1 MKIKLLRTTAEIPSY
16 QLGIGLDEPRDSP
29 QPDVGVPAEPSVSDE
44 RRSFLGLMTGLI
56 GASISGLLGIT
67 LGRFSIAPALSA
79 PSASE
84 WIDVAPLAEIP
95 EGKPTN
101 RSVVVSQSA
110 GWGHFS
116 SDQSVLVVKK
126 GEHLTVF
133 SSVCPHLG
141 CTINENAGGFGCVC
155 HNSAWN
161 GEGEKLSGPAP
172 RGMDKLEHKVEG
184 NVLRVRYQN
193 FKQGVAEKLV
203 AS

>member
-1 MKIKLLRTTAEIPSY
+1 MKFNLLRTTAEIPSY
-16 QLGIGLDEPRDSP
+16 QPGTALDELRDTQ
-29 QPDVGVPAEPSVSDE
+29 QPESGRRAQPVASGE

-67 LGRFSIAPALSA
+67 LARFSIVPALSA
-79 PSASE
+79 AGASE
-84 WIDVAPLAEIP
+84 WIDVAPIDEIP

-101 RSVVVSQSA
+101 HSVVVSQDA

-116 SDQSVLVVKK
+116 SDQSVWVVKK

-141 CTINENAGGFGCVC
+141 CTINENTGGFGCVC

-172 RGMDKLEHKVEG
+172 RGMDILEHTVEG
-184 NVLRVRYQN
+184 QVLRVRYQN
-193 FKQGVAEKLV
+193 FKQGVGEKSV